1 MLNIAF
7 ETSSLTESEVKALRA
22 LLDTLDTGTSR
33 PKVAYGY
40 VDPEARKLVRTDP
53 EPSDPETVPLSAG
66 KEAPAAEEA
75 PAKPR
80 RKRRTKAEME
90 AARAAADEAPE
101 EAAPEEA
108 AVDEAAPEEAPEEA
122 AEESTSEVDEA
133 PEEAAVAEAPQEAAE
148 ESATEEA
155 AVEEEA
161 PEESEELSEAQREEQ
176 YAQIAKMVRAFS
188 SDPEK
193 RPKAIAIL
201 RRLGLQSASEIRHR
215 ADLFEKLIEKL
226 SELA

>member
-1 MLNIAF
+1 MLNISF

-53 EPSDPETVPLSAG
+53 DPSDPETVPLSAG

-90 AARAAADEAPE
+90 AARAAA
-101 EAAPEEA
+101 
-108 AVDEAAPEEAPEEA
+108 EEAPEEA
-122 AEESTSEVDEA
+122 AVEEA
-133 PEEAAVAEAPQEAAE
+133 PVEEAPVEEAAV
-148 ESATEEA
+148 EEA

-161 PEESEELSEAQREEQ
+161 AEEAPEEAAVEEAPEESATEELSEAQREEQ

>member
-1 MLNIAF
+1 MLNISF

-22 LLDTLDTGTSR
+22 LLDALDTGTSR

-90 AARAAADEAPE
+90 AARAAAAAEEASEESASDVEEAPV
-101 EAAPEEA
+101 EEA
-108 AVDEAAPEEAPEEA
+108 AVDEVASDVEEAPEEAPEESA
-122 AEESTSEVDEA
+122 SEVEEA
-133 PEEAAVAEAPQEAAE
+133 PEE
-148 ESATEEA
+148 SATDDA
-155 AVEEEA
+155 ALDEEA

-201 RRLGLQSASEIRHR
+201 RSLGLQSASEIRHR

>member
-1 MLNIAF
+1 MLNISF

-53 EPSDPETVPLSAG
+53 DPSDPETVPLSAG

-90 AARAAADEAPE
+90 AARAAAEEAPE
-101 EAAPEEA
+101 EAAVEESDEA
-108 AVDEAAPEEAPEEA
+108 AVEEAPVEEAPVEEAPEEA
-122 AEESTSEVDEA
+122 AEEA
-133 PEEAAVAEAPQEAAE
+133 PEEAAV
-148 ESATEEA
+148 
-155 AVEEEA
+155 EEA
-161 PEESEELSEAQREEQ
+161 PEESAVEELSEAQREEQ

>member
-1 MLNIAF
+1 MLNISF

-40 VDPEARKLVRTDP
+40 IDPEAHKLVRTDP

-90 AARAAADEAPE
+90 AARAAAATEEASVEEASVEEASVEEAPVEEAAVEEAPE
-101 EAAPEEA
+101 ESTSEVE
-108 AVDEAAPEEAPEEA
+108 EAAPEEAPEE
-122 AEESTSEVDEA
+122 DA
-133 PEEAAVAEAPQEAAE
+133 PEEATSDV
-148 ESATEEA
+148 
-155 AVEEEA
+155 EEA

-226 SELA
+226 SEVA

>member
-22 LLDTLDTGTSR
+22 LLDALDTGTSR

-53 EPSDPETVPLSAG
+53 EPSDPETMPLSAG

-90 AARAAADEAPE
+90 AARAAAAEAPE
-101 EAAPEEA
+101 ESTSEVEEA
-108 AVDEAAPEEAPEEA
+108 AVDEAA
-122 AEESTSEVDEA
+122 VDEA
-133 PEEAAVAEAPQEAAE
+133 PEESEA
-148 ESATEEA
+148 ATEES
-155 AVEEEA
+155 EEEA
-161 PEESEELSEAQREEQ
+161 PEESATEELSEAQREEQ